1 MEPTEDRQHSQP
13 VNTEFLRRRRLSEF
27 QHCMDLCATGAK
39 KYSHFGGK
47 GDSEPLLMPILKN
60 LCN

>member
-47 GDSEPLLMPILKN
+47 GDSELLLMPI
-60 LCN
+60 